1 MPEHTVTRRVLDET
15 QVAGFGDRGYAVCHW
30 QVFAPARLAALMALA
45 DEHLEAAGDPESRR
59 LDTPHFHDERLLAFL
74 LGNEVLDLV
83 EPLTGPD
90 IVLWSSHF
98 IIKTPHYTT
107 GTPWHE
113 DSAYWA
119 GRLSDYSRIVTV
131 WLALDPTWRQNGC
144 LRVIPGSHHSGGQR
158 RYRVDHS
165 KASFDREL
173 EDVEESQA
181 VYLELGPGEASL
193 HDGRIVHGA
202 ALNTSGHRRA
212 GYTMRYLPAD
222 VRIIPEANTGHR
234 VWLARGQDRAGN
246 TYENAGPSA
255 MRPRSSGGNRDPA
268 PSPWPQQ

>member
-1 MPEHTVTRRVLDET
+1 MPEHTVARRVLDGA
-15 QVAGFGDRGYAVCHW
+15 QVAGFLDRGYTVCHW
-30 QVFAPARLAALMALA
+30 QVFAPARLAALQALA
-45 DEHLEAAGDPESRR
+45 EEHLKAAGDPESPR
-59 LDTPHFHDERLLAFL
+59 LDTPHFHDERLLDFL
-74 LGNEVLDLV
+74 LGDEVLGLV

-98 IIKTPHYTT
+98 IIKTAAQAA

-144 LRVIPGSHHSGGQR
+144 LRVIPGSHRASGQR

-165 KASFDREL
+165 KTSFEKEL
-173 EDVEESQA
+173 QDVEESRA
-181 VYLELGPGEASL
+181 VDLELAPGEASL
-193 HDGRIVHGA
+193 HDARIIHGTA
-202 ALNTSGHRRA
+202 HNTSGYRRA

-222 VRIIPEANTGHR
+222 VRILPEANAGHR

-246 TYENAGPSA
+246 TYETRPDPGPLT
-255 MRPRSSGGNRDPA
+255 GH
-268 PSPWPQQ
+268 

>member
-1 MPEHTVTRRVLDET
+1 MPEHTVGRRILDQA
-15 QVAGFGDRGYAVCHW
+15 QVAGFRDGGYAVCHW
-30 QVFAPARLAALMALA
+30 QVFAPARLAALQALA
-45 DEHLEAAGDPESRR
+45 AEHLGAAASPESRR
-59 LDTPHFHDERLLAFL
+59 LDTPHFHDERLLDFL
-74 LGNEVLDLV
+74 LGDEVLDLV

-98 IIKTPHYTT
+98 IIKTPAYTA

-144 LRVIPGSHHSGGQR
+144 LRVIPGSHRGSGQR

-165 KASFDREL
+165 KTFFEKEL
-173 EDVEESQA
+173 QDVEESQA
-181 VYLELGPGEASL
+181 AYLELGPGEASL
-193 HDGRIVHGA
+193 HDGRIIHGA
-202 ALNTSGHRRA
+202 APNSSGHRRA

-222 VRIIPEANTGHR
+222 VRIVPETNTGHR

-246 TYENAGPSA
+246 TYQKAD
-255 MRPRSSGGNRDPA
+255 RSEGR
-268 PSPWPQQ
+268 